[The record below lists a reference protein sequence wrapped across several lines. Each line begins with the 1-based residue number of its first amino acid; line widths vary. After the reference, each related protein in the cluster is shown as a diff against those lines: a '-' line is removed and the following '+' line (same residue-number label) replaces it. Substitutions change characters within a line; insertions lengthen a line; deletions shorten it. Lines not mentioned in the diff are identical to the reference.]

1 MTIQRKSAHIELTP
15 QAQVNNQT
23 LDTRF
28 DYEPMFFTHPSL
40 EDKWSQKFL
49 GQTLDYPIWISS
61 MTGGTESAK
70 SINENLA
77 RLCGKYKL
85 GMGLGSCRSIL
96 ESNDRLQDFSVRRH
110 LGEQPFFAN
119 LGLAQIEE
127 LINEGRVALVSEML
141 KKIEATGLIIH
152 INPLQEWLQPEGDR
166 YKAAPF
172 QTVQKFLD
180 LHRGPVVIKEVGQ
193 GMGPKS
199 IKALLELPIA
209 GIELGAFG
217 GTNFTLLE
225 SLRIQ
230 DPESKRPFIS
240 VGHTAA
246 EMVDILNA
254 LPTRNKEIIISGGIK
269 TILDGYVLKS
279 TLKAPSVIGMAQA
292 FLAPAMA
299 GFDELEQYFLGL
311 RESLLTARGLLTV
324 KGNE

>member
-15 QAQVNNQT
+15 QSQVNSQA
-23 LDTRF
+23 LDSRF
-28 DYEPMFFTHPSL
+28 DYEPLFFTHPSS
-40 EDKWSQKFL
+40 EETWSQTFL
-49 GQTLDYPIWISS
+49 GQTLNYPLWISS

-96 ESNDRLQDFSVRRH
+96 ESNDRLKDFSVRRY
-110 LGEQPFFAN
+110 LGDQPFFAN

-127 LINEGRVALVSEML
+127 LVAGGRTNLVTEML
-141 KKIEATGLIIH
+141 NKIEATGLIIH

-166 YKAAPF
+166 YKVSPL
-172 QTVQKFLD
+172 QTLQKFLE
-180 LHRGPVVIKEVGQ
+180 LHRGQVIVKEVGQ

-225 SLRIQ
+225 SLRVQ
-230 DPESKRPFIS
+230 DPESKKPFIS
-240 VGHTAA
+240 VGHTAY

-254 LPTRNKEIIISGGIK
+254 LPIRNKEIIISGGIK
-269 TILDGYVLKS
+269 TILDGYALKS

-292 FLAPAMA
+292 YLAPAMA
-299 GFDELEQYFLGL
+299 GFDELEHYFLGL
-311 RESLLTARGLLTV
+311 RESLLTARGLLAV